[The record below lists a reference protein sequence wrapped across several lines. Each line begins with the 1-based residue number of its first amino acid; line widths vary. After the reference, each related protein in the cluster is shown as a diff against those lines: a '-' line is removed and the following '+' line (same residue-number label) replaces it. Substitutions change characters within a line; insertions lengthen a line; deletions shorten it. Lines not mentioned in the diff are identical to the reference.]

1 MEYFGLNLSQIK
13 WLWNP
18 AQENNE
24 FKYRFKIVFFCQTC
38 FFHAGKKYTQT
49 NTCIIKYLCCIP
61 FSIIQVYKRDEL
73 EVVANLCKKH
83 DVIVIADEVYEWM
96 IFKGHK
102 HIKIGECRSCL
113 PLIKLLNI
121 FTRRMDCTEKTL
133 ISWTPSTT
141 KARLYTKHGLKLS
154 QILLF

>member
-1 MEYFGLNLSQIK
+1 MVLYKILIHCEGRLYNILVLHGL
-13 WLWNP
+13 
-18 AQENNE
+18 
-24 FKYRFKIVFFCQTC
+24 
-38 FFHAGKKYTQT
+38 
-49 NTCIIKYLCCIP
+49 
-61 FSIIQVYKRDEL
+61 RDEL

-121 FTRRMDCTEKTL
+121 FTRRMDCTVKTL

-154 QILLF
+154 QFLLF